1 MSPASHSVV
10 RIDHGHD
17 QASPGHMVN
26 FVLCKEEDGKEEEER
41 LRGLPSVTQPV
52 DPSRWR

>member
-26 FVLCKEEDGKEEEER
+26 FVLCKEEDGTER